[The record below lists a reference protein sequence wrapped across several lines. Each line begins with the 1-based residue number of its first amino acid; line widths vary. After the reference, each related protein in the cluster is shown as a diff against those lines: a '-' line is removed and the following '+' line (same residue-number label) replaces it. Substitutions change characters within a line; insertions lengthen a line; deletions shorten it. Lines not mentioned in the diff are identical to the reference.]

1 MHRLRDIVTWNTGM
15 YIVLDTVQN
24 VETASPYGSL
34 FANPVEK

>member
-1 MHRLRDIVTWNTGM
+1 M

-24 VETASPYGSL
+24 VETASAYGSL

>member
-24 VETASPYGSL
+24 VETASAYGSL
-34 FANPVEK
+34 FVNPLEK